1 VTIAKFKAFV
11 ELARPHQYVKNG
23 FIFLPAFFDN
33 KIFDFEAIGNSI
45 VAFSL
50 FCLVSS
56 GVYIFNDLM
65 DLESDKKHPEKY
77 KRPLASGVIN
87 KSEGLV
93 FSISLL
99 IITITFAFLVLNL
112 KVTAILLGYILLNIL
127 YSSILKNI
135 PIVDISCIGIGF
147 VLRIFAGAIASAVQ
161 PSHWI
166 VIMTFLLALFL
177 AIAKRRNDLIIRIK
191 TGNQT
196 RRNILAYNTE
206 FISAAM
212 ILMSGVT
219 MVSYIMYTVSSETI
233 LRHGT
238 DKLYFTAFWVL
249 LGIMRYLQLA
259 LVEEKSGSPTKM
271 LLKDNFLKIV
281 IFLWIIT
288 FFILIYI

>member
-1 VTIAKFKAFV
+1 MTLSKFKAFI

-33 KIFDFEAIGNSI
+33 KIFDFEVIGNSV
-45 VAFSL
+45 VAFTF

-65 DLESDKKHPEKY
+65 DLELDKKHPEKC

-87 KSEGLV
+87 KSEGLG

-99 IITITFAFLVLNL
+99 IIAVTAAFLILNL
-112 KVTAILLGYILLNIL
+112 KVTGIFLGYILLNFL
-127 YSSILKNI
+127 YSSILKHI
-135 PIVDISCIGIGF
+135 PIVDIFCIGIGF
-147 VLRIFAGAIASAVQ
+147 VFRIFAGAIASNVQ

-177 AIAKRRNDLIIRIK
+177 AIAKRRNDLIISLKI
-191 TGNQT
+191 GNHT
-196 RRNILAYNTE
+196 RRNIMAYNAE
-206 FISAAM
+206 YISAAM

-219 MVSYIMYTVSSETI
+219 IVSYIMYTVSSETI
-233 LRHGT
+233 MRHGT

-249 LGIMRYLQLA
+249 LGIMRYLQIT
-259 LVEEKSGSPTKM
+259 LVEDKSGSPTNM

-281 IFLWIIT
+281 ISLWIIT

>member
-1 VTIAKFKAFV
+1 MTIAKFKAFV